1 MSEIAP
7 QMESFSG
14 GGLPT
19 DDDLVRRAQDDAQAF
34 AAVYQRY
41 AKRVYRYAHSR
52 VGDAAAA
59 EDVTSQIFFDAL
71 VALPR
76 YRPRGLFGAW
86 LFAIARRRCADH
98 FRRRSQ
104 APGPDD
110 SWPAPVDPGHDA
122 EALGRLR
129 DILGTLTE
137 QERELLTLRYASELS
152 HREIGRVLG
161 KSEAA
166 IKMAMV
172 RLIRKMKALWES
184 QDG

>member
-1 MSEIAP
+1 MEP
-7 QMESFSG
+7 QIEDFSAG
-14 GGLPT
+14 GPAT
-19 DDDLVRRAQDDAQAF
+19 DDDLVRRSQHDAQAF

-41 AKRVYRYAHSR
+41 AKRVYRYAYRR

-59 EDVTSQIFFDAL
+59 QDVTSQIFFDAL

-104 APGPDD
+104 ARRPDD
-110 SWPAPVDPGHDA
+110 SWPAPADPGPDA
-122 EALGRLR
+122 EALCRLR
-129 DILGTLTE
+129 DILGTITDK
-137 QERELLTLRYASELS
+137 ERELLSLRYAGELS
-152 HREIGRVLG
+152 HREIGRLTG

-184 QDG
+184 QDD